1 MSLEKRLPSQH
12 CKDIDILCLQPGFVE
27 TKMIKKAKESGYA
40 QGIVTTEDCVAATMR
55 DLSHEDSTF
64 GPASHER

>member
-1 MSLEKRLPSQH
+1 
-12 CKDIDILCLQPGFVE
+12 
-27 TKMIKKAKESGYA
+27 MIKKAKESGYA